1 MRSFIAPGHGV
12 TPVQLLNSCGRL
24 AQQRLLSPRSS
35 IENSPASEVI
45 RLQYVGLTKGTDS
58 RRGQSVT
65 LSRHP
70 PARGTKSGHFG
81 HYVARAGVSD
91 VTDRCICL
99 TWKGLAIPRSA
110 PHLHCKWCGFVILG
124 PQGIKSV
131 MKEVH
136 NLLLLG
142 FSFLSIALLLRRN
155 FSAGRK

>member
-1 MRSFIAPGHGV
+1 MIRRP
-12 TPVQLLNSCGRL
+12 
-24 AQQRLLSPRSS
+24 PRSTLFPYTTLFRS
-35 IENSPASEVI
+35 IQGA
-45 RLQYVGLTKGTDS
+45 
-58 RRGQSVT
+58 GQSVT

-110 PHLHCKWCGFVILG
+110 PHLHCKWCGIVILG

-142 FSFLSIALLLRRN
+142 FSFLSIALLLRSN
-155 FSAGRK
+155 FSSGCQ

>member
-1 MRSFIAPGHGV
+1 
-12 TPVQLLNSCGRL
+12 NS
-24 AQQRLLSPRSS
+24 S
-35 IENSPASEVI
+35 
-45 RLQYVGLTKGTDS
+45 LQYVGLTKGTDS

-155 FSAGRK
+155 FSAGRKKRLCWITALLLALEQQDLTPGRQASDAAVPMIGEIGRAHV